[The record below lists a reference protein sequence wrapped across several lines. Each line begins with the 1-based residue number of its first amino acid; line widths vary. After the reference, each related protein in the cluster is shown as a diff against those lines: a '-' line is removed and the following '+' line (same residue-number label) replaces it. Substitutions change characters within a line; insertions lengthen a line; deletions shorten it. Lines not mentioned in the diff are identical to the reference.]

1 MRRRQLGVS
10 LMALILGFAVL
21 VIVAIFGMKV
31 VPSFLEYRAA
41 KAAVEILG
49 RTGGSPADIRRAWE
63 SRSAIDNI
71 TTVSAKDLEITRE
84 GNQTVVAFA
93 YRKEVPLFGNV
104 GLYID
109 YAASSKGSQ

>member
-1 MRRRQLGVS
+1 MRSRQRGVS
-10 LMALILGFAVL
+10 LMALIVGFFIL
-21 VIVAIFGMKV
+21 VVVAIFGMKV
-31 VPSFLEYRAA
+31 APSYMEYRAA

-49 RTGGSPADIRRAWE
+49 RTGGSPADIRRGWE

-84 GNQTVVAFA
+84 GNQTVVGFA

-109 YAASSKGSQ
+109 FAASSRGTQ

>member
-1 MRRRQLGVS
+1 MRRRQHGVS
-10 LMALILGFAVL
+10 LMALIVIFFIL
-21 VIVAIFGMKV
+21 VILAVFGMKV
-31 VPSFLEYRAA
+31 VPSYMEYRAA
-41 KAAVEILG
+41 KAAVDVLG

-84 GNQTVVAFA
+84 GNQTVIGFA

-109 YAASSKGSQ
+109 YAASSRNQ

>member
-1 MRRRQLGVS
+1 MRRRQSGVS
-10 LMALILGFAVL
+10 LMALIFGFFVL

-31 VPSFLEYRAA
+31 VPSYLEYRAA

-49 RTGGSPADIRRAWE
+49 RTGGSPADIRRGWE
-63 SRSAIDNI
+63 GRAAIDDI
-71 TTVSAKDLEITRE
+71 TTVTAKDLEITRE
-84 GNQTVVAFA
+84 GNQTVVGFA

-109 YAASSKGSQ
+109 YAASSRNQ